1 MSPLDAIDR
10 IVRSLHRA
18 MLDDANWP
26 AASALIDEICG
37 IRGNGLAVG
46 GGFGDGHRVYFAGI
60 YRRGERRQD
69 LEREYF
75 DNFYARDERVPRLRE
90 APAGR
95 LIHVPDLYTAE
106 ELKTSPAY
114 NEGARRLGS
123 QNGINVRF
131 DGPDGLCIVWATSD
145 PVAADGWQSAQLE
158 LIEHLLPH
166 VRQFVLVRQALAA
179 ADALGAGL
187 TGLLDNPRVGVI
199 QLDRGGR
206 VAAAN
211 DTARDILRR
220 DEGLVERDGTLGAW
234 LPADNVRLRRLVAAA
249 MPAFGCGAPAGG
261 SMTLRRRS
269 GGARLRLHISPVDV
283 AQADFGARRVAALV
297 LVVDPSNRSRID
309 PGPVAVTLGLTP
321 SESRVAAL
329 LAEGRSVRDVAAQ
342 TGYREGYVRWLLK
355 QAYKKNDLSGQV
367 ALVRLVLAAD
377 SLPRG

>member
-1 MSPLDAIDR
+1 MSPLDALDR

-18 MLDDANWP
+18 MLDDASWP

-37 IRGNGLAVG
+37 IKGNGLAVG
-46 GGFGDGHRVYFAGI
+46 GGSGDGHRVYFAGI

-106 ELKTSPAY
+106 ERKTSPAY

-123 QNGINVRF
+123 QNGMNVRF

-145 PVAADGWQSAQLE
+145 PVAADGWQSTQLE

-211 DTARDILRR
+211 DTARDILHR

-249 MPAFGCGAPAGG
+249 MPAFGCGTPAGG

-269 GGARLRLHISPVDV
+269 GGGAAASARKPGGGGAGGFWRPPGGGAGVGGGSDEPVAHRPRPGGGDARPHAV
-283 AQADFGARRVAALV
+283 GKPRGGPAGRGQVGARRGRANWLPGRLRPLAAQ
-297 LVVDPSNRSRID
+297 
-309 PGPVAVTLGLTP
+309 AGLQ
-321 SESRVAAL
+321 E
-329 LAEGRSVRDVAAQ
+329 ERSVRSGCAGAA
-342 TGYREGYVRWLLK
+342 GPGR
-355 QAYKKNDLSGQV
+355 
-367 ALVRLVLAAD
+367 
-377 SLPRG
+377 

>member
-1 MSPLDAIDR
+1 
-10 IVRSLHRA
+10 
-18 MLDDANWP
+18 MLDDVHWP
-26 AASALIDEICG
+26 ATSALIDEVCG
-37 IRGNGLAVG
+37 MKGNGLAVSG
-46 GGFGDGHRVYFAGI
+46 GSGDDHRVYFAGI
-60 YRRGERRQD
+60 YRRGERRRD

-75 DNFYARDERVPRLRE
+75 ELFFAGDERVPRLRQ
-90 APAGR
+90 APAGQ
-95 LIHVPDLYTAE
+95 LIHVPDLYTE
-106 ELKTSPAY
+106 DERKTSPAY

-123 QNGINVRF
+123 QNGLNVRF
-131 DGPDGLCIVWATSD
+131 DGPDGLRIIWAASD
-145 PVAADGWQSAQLE
+145 PVAADGWQTSQLE

-211 DTARDILRR
+211 DAARDILHR
-220 DEGLVERDGTLGAW
+220 DDGLVERGGTLGAW
-234 LPADNVRLRRLVAAA
+234 LPADNARLRRLIAAA
-249 MPAFGCGAPAGG
+249 LPAFGYGTPAGG

-269 GGARLRLHISPVDV
+269 GGARLRLHVSPVGV
-283 AQADFGARRVAALV
+283 PRADFGGPRVVALV

-309 PGPVAVTLGLTP
+309 PGPVAATLGLTP
-321 SESRVAAL
+321 SEGRVAAL

-355 QAYKKNDLSGQV
+355 QTYKKNDLSGQV

-377 SLPRG
+377 SLPRR

>member
-1 MSPLDAIDR
+1 MNLPNGRHFNFSPWFRIRPHRSEAWPSRTRDLQQPRPEKAPSSQFRGSVLSPLDALDR

-18 MLDDANWP
+18 MLDDARWP

-37 IRGNGLAVG
+37 IKGNGLAVG
-46 GGFGDGHRVYFAGI
+46 GGSGDGHRVYFAGI

-123 QNGINVRF
+123 QNGMNVRF

-145 PVAADGWQSAQLE
+145 PVAADGWQSTQLE

-220 DEGLVERDGTLGAW
+220 DEGLVEPTARWAPGC
-234 LPADNVRLRRLVAAA
+234 RRITSACGVWWPLQCRRSAAA
-249 MPAFGCGAPAGG
+249 HRPAG
-261 SMTLRRRS
+261 R
-269 GGARLRLHISPVDV
+269 
-283 AQADFGARRVAALV
+283 
-297 LVVDPSNRSRID
+297 
-309 PGPVAVTLGLTP
+309 
-321 SESRVAAL
+321 
-329 LAEGRSVRDVAAQ
+329 
-342 TGYREGYVRWLLK
+342 
-355 QAYKKNDLSGQV
+355 
-367 ALVRLVLAAD
+367 
-377 SLPRG
+377 